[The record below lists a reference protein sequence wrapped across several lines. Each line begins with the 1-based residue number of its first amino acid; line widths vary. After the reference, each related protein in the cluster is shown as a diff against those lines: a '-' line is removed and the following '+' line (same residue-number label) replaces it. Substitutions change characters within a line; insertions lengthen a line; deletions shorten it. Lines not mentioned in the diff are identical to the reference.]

1 MNPERKYD
9 IIRGP
14 VITEKSTRGSEWN
27 QVTFRV
33 TIDATKADIKEAV
46 EALFDVKVVGVNT
59 LRVKGKT
66 KRFRGRSGRRPDAKK
81 AIVRLEEGRSIDITA
96 GI

>member
-33 TIDATKADIKEAV
+33 AIDATKADIKEAV
-46 EALFDVKVVGVNT
+46 EELFDVKVVGVNT

>member
-33 TIDATKADIKEAV
+33 AIDATKADIKEAV